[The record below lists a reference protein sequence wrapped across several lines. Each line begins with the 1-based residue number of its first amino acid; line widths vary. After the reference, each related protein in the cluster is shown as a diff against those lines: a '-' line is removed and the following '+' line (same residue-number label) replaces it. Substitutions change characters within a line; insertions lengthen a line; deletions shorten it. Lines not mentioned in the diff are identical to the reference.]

1 MLLQMIGCGIAP
13 PLSDRHRSPMTSL
26 FAILRKLLRRTT
38 FILLPLFLIVT
49 LVAFLSTQL
58 TELTTRS
65 EILSLSSF
73 ITLLTFS
80 AIAFNW
86 CRVSPCLVP
95 ESLLSM
101 VYQAGIDLFL
111 GSLLALIATFFAW
124 LQFNSSG
131 LAPLFQP
138 ILFALHWL
146 FLCLS
151 LLLFIIA
158 MFHLLHVA
166 ELTGNS
172 QDKDKP

>member
-1 MLLQMIGCGIAP
+1 
-13 PLSDRHRSPMTSL
+13 
-26 FAILRKLLRRTT
+26 
-38 FILLPLFLIVT
+38 
-49 LVAFLSTQL
+49 
-58 TELTTRS
+58 
-65 EILSLSSF
+65 
-73 ITLLTFS
+73 
-80 AIAFNW
+80 
-86 CRVSPCLVP
+86 
-95 ESLLSM
+95 M